1 MSQHLICSKER
12 GSLDLT
18 DADGVWALFT
28 FTDFECDGVT
38 VGDFSGHF
46 GDVNEEIIAT
56 FYLNKSISFYLVKPL
71 DSSLRHGVMPVL
83 QVLEVKGW
91 EDQSKPVVWDL
102 HAEAKPFDWALE
114 RINRLKS
121 GGIKAAQNIT

>member
-1 MSQHLICSKER
+1 MVCSKEL

-18 DADGVWALFT
+18 NANGVWAFFAL
-28 FTDFECDGVT
+28 TDFECDGIT

-56 FYLNKSISFYLVKPL
+56 FDLNKSVSFYLVKPL
-71 DSSLRHGVMPVL
+71 DSSLRHEAVPVL

-91 EDQSKPVVWDL
+91 GVPSKPVIWDL
-102 HAEAKPFDWALE
+102 HAEAKPFDWALA
-114 RINRLKS
+114 RINRWKS
-121 GGIKAAQNIT
+121 GGIRAAQNIT